1 MEFDQQI
8 FVVTPDTGRKL
19 YRWLN
24 EGEAQHS
31 APMQKNPP
39 MQKAEIQIDEPK
51 NKTTEK
57 EATTSD
63 DVFDDII
70 AVSQE
75 ELTQLIN
82 NLIAGKSREEKAEI
96 ANKIKAINNG
106 SANYKNIPDYNI
118 RNTLYEMFS

>member
-1 MEFDQQI
+1 
-8 FVVTPDTGRKL
+8 
-19 YRWLN
+19 
-24 EGEAQHS
+24 
-31 APMQKNPP
+31 
-39 MQKAEIQIDEPK
+39 MQKAEIQIDESE
-51 NKTTEK
+51 NKATEK
-57 EATTSD
+57 EATASD

-82 NLIAGKSREEKAEI
+82 NLIAGKSREEKAEV
-96 ANKIKAINNG
+96 ANKIKAVNNG